1 MAAFLLHQ
9 LLAQSAQCH
18 PDRPAIVDGDRV
30 LTYQALDHWS
40 DRVAR
45 ALADRGVRP
54 GDRVGVDLGKSAE
67 AVVAI
72 YGALKAGACYVPCDH
87 TAPAARLAALAADC
101 GMRAVCTSTARAGSW
116 LRMAAG
122 STPVRR
128 LLLLDGDQPDGDRP
142 DSDRP
147 DSDRPDSDDG
157 RPAATGLSIT
167 AGREILA
174 YPAGPPGVARSELDI
189 AYLLY
194 TSGSTGRPKGVMLTH
209 RNGLSFVEWA
219 AGELGVT
226 SEDRLS
232 SHAPF
237 HFDLSVLDLF
247 AAAAGG
253 AATVLVPAAAML
265 FPPRL
270 ADFVRSSR
278 ITVWYSVPSVLS
290 MLVRHGG
297 LRPGDFPGL
306 RAMLFAGEVLSA
318 RLLRDLMELLPHVRF
333 GNLYGPTETNVCTAH
348 WLSAPPDG
356 GRDIPIGSDIANV
369 ETFLVEDGDLAGPG
383 PAGELYV
390 RGPTVAR
397 GYWGDP
403 ERTAERFVPDPRDR
417 PVRDTVYR
425 TGDLVRLLDDGSY
438 LFLGRRD
445 GQIKSRGYRIEL
457 GEIEAALR
465 QHPGV
470 LDVAVVAVAHDFGA
484 SIVKACAV
492 TGPETK
498 DHDLRRHCQT
508 LLPRQMV
515 PDIIEIRKELPRT
528 STGKID
534 RQSLAR
540 PADPGCGNGGAT

>member
-9 LLAQSAQCH
+9 LLARSAEFH
-18 PDRPAIVDGDRV
+18 PDRPAVVDGGRV
-30 LTYQALDHWS
+30 LTYRALDERS
-40 DRVAR
+40 NRVAH
-45 ALADRGVRP
+45 ALADHGVRR
-54 GDRVGVDLGKSAE
+54 GDRVGVDLGRSAE
-67 AVVAI
+67 GVVAI
-72 YGALKAGACYVPCDH
+72 YGALKAGACYVPCDR
-87 TAPAARLAALAADC
+87 TAPAARLATIASDC
-101 GMRAVCTSTARAGSW
+101 GIRAVCTSTARAATW
-116 LRMAAG
+116 LR
-122 STPVRR
+122 TPVRR
-128 LLLLDGDQPDGDRP
+128 LLLLDGRDIDGYPDW
-142 DSDRP
+142 
-147 DSDRPDSDDG
+147 
-157 RPAATGLSIT
+157 
-167 AGREILA
+167 
-174 YPAGPPGVARSELDI
+174 PPEVACAEVDL

-226 SEDRLS
+226 TRDRLS

-253 AATVLVPAAAML
+253 AATVLVPESAAL

-270 ADFVRSSR
+270 AAFVRSAR
-278 ITVWYSVPSVLS
+278 ITIWYSVPSALS
-290 MLVRHGG
+290 MLVRRGG
-297 LRPGDFPGL
+297 LHPGDFPAL
-306 RAMLFAGEVLSA
+306 RAMLFAGEVFA
-318 RLLRDLMELLPHVRF
+318 PRQLRGLMELLPHVRF

-348 WLSAPPDG
+348 WLGAPPDG
-356 GRDIPIGSDIANV
+356 SRDIPIGRDIANV
-369 ETFLVEDGDLAGPG
+369 ETFLVEDATLPGPG
-383 PAGELYV
+383 RAGELYV

-425 TGDLVRLLDDGSY
+425 TGDLVRLLDDGTY

-470 LDVAVVAVAHDFGA
+470 LDVAVVAVAHDFGVN
-484 SIVKACAV
+484 IVKACAV
-492 TGPETK
+492 TDAQTT
-498 DHDLRRHCQT
+498 DHVLRRHCQS
-508 LLPRQMV
+508 LLPRHMI
-515 PDIIEIRKELPRT
+515 PDIIEIREELPKT

-534 RQSLAR
+534 RQALAMPPDPV
-540 PADPGCGNGGAT
+540 PADPICVDGGAI

>member
-9 LLAQSAQCH
+9 LLARSAERH
-18 PDRPAIVDGDRV
+18 PDHPAVVDGGRV
-30 LTYQALDHWS
+30 LTYRALDDRS
-40 DRVAR
+40 NRVAR
-45 ALADRGVRP
+45 ALTDQGVRR

-87 TAPAARLAALAADC
+87 TAPAARLATIASDC
-101 GMRAVCTSTARAGSW
+101 GMRVVCTSTARAATWS
-116 LRMAAG
+116 RVAG
-122 STPVRR
+122 QGTPVQR
-128 LLLLDGDQPDGDRP
+128 LLLLDGDRP
-142 DSDRP
+142 DCEP
-147 DSDRPDSDDG
+147 VL
-157 RPAATGLSIT
+157 AATTGVAVT
-167 AGREILA
+167 GGRDIA
-174 YPAGPPGVARSELDI
+174 ACPDWPPGVPCSELDI

-219 AGELGVT
+219 AGELGIT
-226 SEDRLS
+226 AEDRLS

-253 AATVLVPAAAML
+253 AATVLVPASAAL

-270 ADFVRSSR
+270 AGFVADAR
-278 ITVWYSVPSVLS
+278 ITIWYSVPSVLS
-290 MLVRHGG
+290 MLVRRGG
-297 LRPGDFPGL
+297 LQPGDFPGL
-306 RAMLFAGEVLSA
+306 RAILFAGEA
-318 RLLRDLMELLPHVRF
+318 FAPGPLRALMELLPHVRF

-356 GRDIPIGSDIANV
+356 RRDIPIGSDIANV
-369 ETFLVEDGDLAGPG
+369 ETFVVEDGTLPGPG

-403 ERTAERFVPDPRDR
+403 ELTAERFVRDPRDR

-425 TGDLVRLLDDGSY
+425 TGDLVRLLDDGTY

-445 GQIKSRGYRIEL
+445 GQIKRRGYRIEL
-457 GEIEAALR
+457 GEIEAVLR

-484 SIVKACAV
+484 NIVKACAV
-492 TGPETK
+492 TDVQTS
-498 DHDLRRHCQT
+498 DHDLRRHCQS
-508 LLPRQMV
+508 LLPRQMI
-515 PDIIEIRKELPRT
+515 PDIIEIREELPRT

-534 RQSLAR
+534 RLALAR
-540 PADPGCGNGGAT
+540 LADSNSADPMRIDRGAT

>member
-1 MAAFLLHQ
+1 MTAFLLHQ
-9 LLAQSAQCH
+9 LLTQSAERH
-18 PDRPAIVDGDRV
+18 PDRAAIADGRRV
-30 LTYQALDHWS
+30 LTYQALDAWS
-40 DRVAR
+40 NRVAR
-45 ALADRGVRP
+45 ALADRGVRR

-87 TAPAARLAALAADC
+87 TAPAARLATIASDC
-101 GMRAVCTSTARAGSW
+101 GMRVVCTSTARAATW

-122 STPVRR
+122 STPVQR
-128 LLLLDGDQPDGDRP
+128 LLLLDGDQA
-142 DSDRP
+142 
-147 DSDRPDSDDG
+147 DDG
-157 RPAATGLSIT
+157 PASGAAAGLAIT
-167 AGREILA
+167 ARREILA
-174 YPAGPPGVARSELDI
+174 YPGGPPAIACSELDI
-189 AYLLY
+189 AYVLY

-209 RNGLSFVEWA
+209 RNGLSFVQWA

-226 SEDRLS
+226 AEDRLS

-247 AAAAGG
+247 AAAASG
-253 AATVLVPAAAML
+253 AATVLVPATASL

-270 ADFVRSSR
+270 ADFVRNAR
-278 ITVWYSVPSVLS
+278 ISIWYSVPSVLS
-290 MLVRHGG
+290 MLVRGG
-297 LRPGDFPGL
+297 GVRPGDFPCL
-306 RAMLFAGEVLSA
+306 RAMLFAGEVLPA
-318 RLLRDLMELLPHVRF
+318 RLLRGLMELLPHVRF
-333 GNLYGPTETNVCTAH
+333 GNLYGPTETNVCTAY
-348 WLSAPPDG
+348 WLSSPPQD
-356 GRDIPIGSDIANV
+356 GRDVPIGSDIANV
-369 ETFLVEDGDLAGPG
+369 ETFLVEDGDLPGPG

-492 TGPETK
+492 TDVQTK
-498 DHDLRRHCQT
+498 DRDLRRHCQS
-508 LLPRQMV
+508 LLPRQMI
-515 PDIIEIRKELPRT
+515 PDIFEIREELPKT

-534 RQSLAR
+534 RQLLATTT
-540 PADPGCGNGGAT
+540 DPISSNRGAT